1 MGALQKTLFVS
12 GPAQPGNGSREPSL
26 VRVIGGFLTT
36 LLFAAPC
43 LLLGRLTTELG
54 YTPLRVAASTI
65 GGIIFMVVAGALV
78 EWLVHRYVLHRP
90 SRISALQLV
99 YHIHHR
105 AHHWVHFPPHNYVQ
119 SGAIEYPSLLSA
131 ESYAICGTT
140 PARVM
145 TVTAYA
151 VFYSSFA
158 VPILAAGWL
167 LTTDPWFTATSVA
180 TAATLVF
187 LLIRVHDAIHFPG
200 VSHLEKFRWFRF
212 LDHHHY
218 IHHIDNRANTNFLLP
233 LGDFLMGTLRLE
245 LDAREKAQWPSYEE
259 ARKLPAKAQ
268 RKADLMQSV

>member
-1 MGALQKTLFVS
+1 MRILQKTLFIR
-12 GPAQPGNGSREPSL
+12 GPAQSGNGSRGPRL
-26 VRVIGGFLTT
+26 ARVIGGMLTT

-43 LLLGRLTTELG
+43 LLIGRWTAEPG
-54 YTPLRVAASTI
+54 YTPLQIAASTI
-65 GGIIFMVVAGALV
+65 GGIVFMVVAGALV
-78 EWLVHRYVLHRP
+78 EWLVHQYILHRP
-90 SRISALQLV
+90 SRISALQFV

-105 AHHWVHFPPHNYVQ
+105 AHHWVHFPPHDYVQ

-131 ESYAICGTT
+131 KSYPVCGTT
-140 PARVM
+140 QARVL

-151 VFYSSFA
+151 LFYSSFA
-158 VPILAAGWL
+158 VPILTTGWL
-167 LTTDPWFTATSVA
+167 LTSNPWFIATSTV

-245 LDAREKAQWPSYEE
+245 LNAREKAQWPSYEE
-259 ARKLPAKAQ
+259 ARKLPTKAQ
-268 RKADLMQSV
+268 RKADLMQPV

>member
-1 MGALQKTLFVS
+1 
-12 GPAQPGNGSREPSL
+12 
-26 VRVIGGFLTT
+26 
-36 LLFAAPC
+36 
-43 LLLGRLTTELG
+43 
-54 YTPLRVAASTI
+54 
-65 GGIIFMVVAGALV
+65 
-78 EWLVHRYVLHRP
+78 
-90 SRISALQLV
+90 
-99 YHIHHR
+99 
-105 AHHWVHFPPHNYVQ
+105 
-119 SGAIEYPSLLSA
+119 
-131 ESYAICGTT
+131 
-140 PARVM
+140 M

-167 LTTDPWFTATSVA
+167 LTSNPLFTATSVA

-245 LDAREKAQWPSYEE
+245 LDAHEKAQWPSYEE